1 MQAAV
6 TAAQIIVSLTPEI
19 KHAYMRRSLTLF
31 FLVLIG
37 PLALWAQTN
46 PPVTGRIVDADTKE
60 AIAGASLTVVA
71 GSKQL
76 NLISAVDGRFTFVIT
91 EKATLTIS
99 SVGYLA
105 KTVEVEPGASLGEVG
120 MPSSQVAMKEVIV
133 TGNIAIDRKTP
144 VAVSTIRA
152 AAIEERIGNKE
163 FPEILRTMPGTYIT
177 KSGGGFGDSRINVRG
192 FNQTNVAVMING
204 VPVNDMENG
213 AVYWSNWAGLADIA
227 SSVQVQRGLG
237 ASKLSIGA
245 VGGNI
250 NIVTKATEMEKGGQ
264 AGVTIGN
271 DGYQKYTVGYNTGKG
286 KGGLALSV
294 LGSYTTGHGYV
305 AGTAFQGW
313 NYFATLG
320 WEINDKHT
328 VTVTATGAPQ
338 WHHQRSA
345 GISYATLYGN
355 PNDPTTVVRG
365 DKYNDSWGYYK
376 GEEFSWSKNFYHKP
390 VANINYYW
398 EIDNKTDFSAVLYAS
413 LGRGGGTGNIGSI
426 PNGSGSLNGFTVP
439 KDANGLIRFDDI
451 EKWNSGVTP
460 SPAIGTLPSNPQ
472 WPLAGPYQ
480 GQYVADISGN
490 GIIRRS
496 SMNEHNWY
504 GSVLNLTRELNSAI
518 SVNVGLDLRYYKG
531 LHYRRVEDGL
541 GAVAFYETK
550 DLNNPNKYVA
560 ANDQDGTIDYNN
572 DGIVKQVGGYVSA
585 EYNKDKWSVF
595 LAGSLSNTNYQ
606 RIEHFLYDKKTNPI
620 WESGKENFTGFITK
634 GGANYRISEQHNVF
648 ANIGYFERAPF
659 FNTVWPN
666 FNNTDLTKNI
676 TNEKIFSTELGY
688 GFRSKMFSVNV
699 NLYRTEWKDKN
710 FIRSFPDPA
719 SGQTFR
725 ANIAGMVALHQ
736 GIEVEATVRPARKL
750 EIQGMLSLGDW
761 KWKKDVT
768 TDVFNDNN
776 DKIGTVTLYTK
787 DLKVGDAAQTT
798 ANLSAAYEI
807 VRGLRI
813 RASYFY
819 ADNLY
824 ANFTPE
830 NRSNAAGAG
839 VQPWKLP
846 SYGLLDGMLSYT
858 VKIRGN
864 KVTFRL
870 NVDNIFDEKYIAES
884 TTDVLYDPPGSGT
897 PVAKDFIIG
906 NGGSGLNN
914 RVYPGFGTTWTLG
927 AKVNF

>member
-1 MQAAV
+1 
-6 TAAQIIVSLTPEI
+6 
-19 KHAYMRRSLTLF
+19 MRRSLTLF

-37 PLALWAQTN
+37 PLALWAQSN
-46 PPVTGRIVDADTKE
+46 SPVTGRLVDADTKE
-60 AIAGASLTVVA
+60 AIAGASLSVTA
-71 GSKQL
+71 GSKKL
-76 NLISAVDGRFTFVIT
+76 NLISAIDGRFTFVIT
-91 EKATLTIS
+91 EKATLVIS

-105 KTVEVEPGASLGEVG
+105 KTVEVEPGASLGEIS

-192 FNQTNVAVMING
+192 FAQTNVAVMING

-213 AVYWSNWAGLADIA
+213 AVYWSNWAGLSDIA

-271 DGYQKYTVGYNTGKG
+271 DGYQKYTFGYNTGKNE
-286 KGGLALSV
+286 KTGLALSV
-294 LGSYTTGHGYV
+294 LASYTAGHGYV

-328 VTVTATGAPQ
+328 ITLTATGAPQ
-338 WHHQRSA
+338 WHNQRSA
-345 GISYATLYGN
+345 GISYATFYGN
-355 PNDPTTVVRG
+355 PNDATTVVRG
-365 DKYNDSWGYYK
+365 AKYNDSWGYYHR
-376 GEEFSWSKNFYHKP
+376 EEFSWSKNFYHKP
-390 VANINYYW
+390 VANLNYYW
-398 EIDNKTDFSAVLYAS
+398 KIDNRTDLSAVLYAS

-426 PNGSGSLNGFTVP
+426 PNGSGSYTGFTVP

-451 EKWNSGVTP
+451 ERWNTGVAQYP
-460 SPAIGTLPSNPQ
+460 QIGTTPFNPK
-472 WPLAGPYQ
+472 WPTAGQYQ
-480 GQYVADISGN
+480 GQYVADLSGN

-504 GSVLNLTRELNSAI
+504 GAIVNVTRDINSAI
-518 SVNVGLDLRYYKG
+518 SFNAGLDLRYYKG
-531 LHYRRVEDGL
+531 LHYRRIEDPL
-541 GAVAFYETK
+541 GTAAYFENK
-550 DLNNPNKYVA
+550 DLNNPNKYVSPYDA
-560 ANDQDGTIDYNN
+560 DGTIDYNN
-572 DGIVKQVGGYVSA
+572 DGLVKQVGGYVSA

-595 LAGSLSNTNYQ
+595 AAGSLSNTNYQ
-606 RIEHFLYDKKTNPI
+606 RIDHFLYDKKTNPI
-620 WESGKENFTGFITK
+620 WESDKKNFTGFIAK
-634 GGANYRISEQHNVF
+634 GGANYRITDQHNVF
-648 ANIGYFERAPF
+648 ANVGYFERAPF

-666 FNNTDLTKNI
+666 NNNVDITKNI

-688 GFRSKMFSVNV
+688 GFRSKIFSANV

-710 FIRSFPDPA
+710 FIRNFPDPV

-736 GIEVEATVRPARKL
+736 GIEIETTVRPVSKL

-768 TDVFNDNN
+768 TDVYNDNN

-798 ANLSAAYEI
+798 ANLSATYEI
-807 VRGLRI
+807 FKGLRI

-830 NRSNAAGAG
+830 SRSDATQSGI
-839 VQPWKLP
+839 QPWKLP

-858 VKIRGN
+858 VKVNGK

-870 NVDNIFDEKYIAES
+870 NVDNIFDKEYIAES
-884 TTDVLYDPPGSGT
+884 TGDVKYIPQGQTGYN
-897 PVAKDFIIG
+897 AKDFVIG
-906 NGGSGLNN
+906 DKGSGLNN